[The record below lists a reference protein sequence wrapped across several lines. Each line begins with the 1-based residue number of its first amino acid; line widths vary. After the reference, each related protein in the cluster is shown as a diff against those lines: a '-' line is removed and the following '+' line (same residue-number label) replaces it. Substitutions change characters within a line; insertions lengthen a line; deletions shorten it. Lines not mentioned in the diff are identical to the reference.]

1 MFAATTLPSTGI
13 IEASE
18 DGEVGM
24 SWTENKMW
32 NAIPIVLLAYLL
44 VVLTASAR
52 VSDLENPTCDGRW
65 HIIPAV
71 DAVTNANDYNSLN
84 AVAARSATDVWAV
97 GNFHSFSD
105 AADKTLTEH
114 WNGTKWMLVDSPNS
128 TSQTNILAGVAVV
141 APNNAWAV
149 GYEVINDSYQTLI
162 EHWNGKTWSFAQN
175 GTHKGLLSSVA
186 AIAAND

>member
-71 DAVTNANDYNSLN
+71 DAG
-84 AVAARSATDVWAV
+84 SATDVWAV